1 VDRDTF
7 ERSRTPLL
15 VAAACG
21 HEAAALLLVERGA
34 DVNARDSFGGAT
46 ALVEAAKTGQVK
58 LVAALLRRGAK
69 PNARDRFDNMGALA
83 AAAHKGHVGIVRRL
97 LAAGAPS
104 EARAL
109 IEACRYGRY
118 AVAGL
123 LLNAGH
129 SPRRAWKGTTPL
141 AAAASGG
148 NVRLSQRI
156 LELGH
161 YDARAVTD
169 ALGNAAHHGETRAV
183 RFLCTRGAHIDERDR
198 IGWTALMNAAWQ
210 GHLATT
216 RALLRAGAD
225 PRVQDFEGNTAE
237 AWARKGGHD
246 DVARLLSRSLV
257 VRARLSRAR
266 PRTRTRPTARRTAFG
281 RKAGPGRGS
290 TQSGRAR

>member
-1 VDRDTF
+1 MPDAKAMYHAACEGDTAALRRLLDAGVDVDVPCEDAVSVDRDSF
-7 ERSRTPLL
+7 QQSRTPLL

-34 DVNARDSFGGAT
+34 DVNARGSFADET
-46 ALVEAAKTGQVK
+46 ALVEAARTGQVK
-58 LVAALLRRGAK
+58 LVTALLGRRAK
-69 PNARDRFDNMGALA
+69 LNARDRFYDVGPLTA
-83 AAAHKGHVGIVRRL
+83 AAEKGHAGIVRRL

-109 IEACRYGRY
+109 IMACHYGHY
-118 AVAGL
+118 SVAGL
-123 LLNAGH
+123 LLDAGH

-141 AAAASGG
+141 CAAAAGG
-148 NVRLSQRI
+148 NVRLIQRI

-169 ALGNAAHHGETRAV
+169 ALGTAAHHGETRAV
-183 RFLCTRGAHIDERDR
+183 RFLCARSAHIDERDR

-225 PRVQDFEGNTAE
+225 PRVQDLEGNTAE

-246 DVARLLSRSLV
+246 DVARLLV
-257 VRARLSRAR
+257 
-266 PRTRTRPTARRTAFG
+266 
-281 RKAGPGRGS
+281 K
-290 TQSGRAR
+290 

>member
-1 VDRDTF
+1 MYLAANRGDTVALRRLLDAGADVDVPCKDTTGVDRDTF

-15 VAAACG
+15 VAAAGG

-34 DVNARDSFGGAT
+34 DVNARNSFGGAT
-46 ALVEAAKTGQVK
+46 ALVEAARTGQVK
-58 LVAALLRRGAK
+58 LVAALLGRGAK
-69 PNARDRFDNMGALA
+69 LNARDRFDGMGTLA

-97 LAAGAPS
+97 LAAGAPF

-118 AVAGL
+118 AVVGL
-123 LLNAGH
+123 LLEAGH

-141 AAAASGG
+141 RAAAAGG
-148 NVRLSQRI
+148 NVRLIQRI

-169 ALGNAAHHGETRAV
+169 ALHNAAHLGETRAV
-183 RFLCTRGAHIDERDR
+183 RFLCARGAHVDDRDR

-210 GHLATT
+210 GHLDTT

-225 PRVQDFEGNTAE
+225 PRVEDFEGNTAE
-237 AWARKGGHD
+237 AWAHKGRHD
-246 DVARLLSRSLV
+246 DVARLLAARS
-257 VRARLSRAR
+257 
-266 PRTRTRPTARRTAFG
+266 
-281 RKAGPGRGS
+281 
-290 TQSGRAR
+290 